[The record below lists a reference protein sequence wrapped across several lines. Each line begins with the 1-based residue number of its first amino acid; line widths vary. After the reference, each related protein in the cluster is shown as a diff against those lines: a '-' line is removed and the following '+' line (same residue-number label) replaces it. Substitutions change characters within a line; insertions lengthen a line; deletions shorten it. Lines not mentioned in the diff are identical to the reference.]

1 MELKKHGII
10 KAPITVEP
18 LYGVSEKFKGIESFT
33 RSTSMSFQPQVK
45 LPEKI
50 VITTEESSHVIFTQ
64 VGRQK
69 CFICQ
74 ETKHKSSDCPKKIK
88 RTENI
93 LNDSFHFPSIGAAN
107 NTETGDKAGS
117 TKNENEANMD
127 ESEGFKSTGAK
138 DIPVVHKAAVARTP
152 HKKLRLSANSS
163 VIRSDWLYNEWKDI
177 TQGLLKPSLNADL
190 NSFLGRIPRSD
201 L

>member
-1 MELKKHGII
+1 MK
-10 KAPITVEP
+10 
-18 LYGVSEKFKGIESFT
+18 
-33 RSTSMSFQPQVK
+33 R
-45 LPEKI
+45 
-50 VITTEESSHVIFTQ
+50 
-64 VGRQK
+64 R
-69 CFICQ
+69 
-74 ETKHKSSDCPKKIK
+74 KIK

-117 TKNENEANMD
+117 TKDENEAKMD
-127 ESEGFKSTGAK
+127 ESDGFERTGAK

-190 NSFLGRIPRSD
+190 NSFLGRIPKSD
-201 L
+201 LETFDLKTLVPSSMDQRRGLYHYLDELINALGSTQVQLKTDLRIVSEKLKQCIE